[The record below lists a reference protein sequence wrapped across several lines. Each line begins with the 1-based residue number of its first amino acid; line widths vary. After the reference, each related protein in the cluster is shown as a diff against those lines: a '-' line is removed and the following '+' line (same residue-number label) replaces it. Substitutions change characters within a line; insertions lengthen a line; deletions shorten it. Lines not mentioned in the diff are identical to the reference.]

1 MFKKCDVH
9 IAENY
14 RPVSL
19 ISVTCKL
26 LEHICKH
33 ILTYLENN
41 NIQNNLNYDFCS
53 IYPKACETQL
63 RVTLNDLLHFNDE
76 GSQTDVI
83 ILVFPRLLMGMV
95 VIQPYILVSK
105 LKKIKTKF
113 LRCTGYLNSIKNP
126 IKQDLLQILVLVQQ
140 QNFLN
145 C

>member
-1 MFKKCDVH
+1 MFKKCDVY

-41 NIQNNLNYDFCS
+41 IIQNNLNYDFCS
-53 IYPKACETQL
+53 SYPKACETQL

-83 ILVFPRLLMGMV
+83 ILVFPRLLTPSHMRN
-95 VIQPYILVSK
+95 Y
-105 LKKIKTKF
+105 
-113 LRCTGYLNSIKNP
+113 
-126 IKQDLLQILVLVQQ
+126 
-140 QNFLN
+140 
-145 C
+145 